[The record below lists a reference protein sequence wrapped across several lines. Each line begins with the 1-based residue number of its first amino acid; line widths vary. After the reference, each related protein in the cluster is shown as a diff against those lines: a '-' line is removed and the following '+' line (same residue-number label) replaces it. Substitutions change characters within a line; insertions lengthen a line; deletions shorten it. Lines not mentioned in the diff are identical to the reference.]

1 MFIDR
6 AVIYVK
12 AGDGG
17 NGIVSFR
24 REKFIPKGGPNGGDG
39 GHGGDVILV
48 ADEGLSTLLDFQ
60 HRRHFR
66 AQRGGHG
73 EGSNRHGRRGGSLV
87 IPVPVGTLVRDAATK
102 DLLSD
107 LVQHGQRVIAAR
119 GGRGGRGNARFA
131 TATRRV
137 PRQAEPG
144 GAGEERTVEL
154 ELRLIA
160 DVGLVGFPNAGKSTL
175 LRAVSAARPKV
186 ADYPF
191 TTTEPYLGVVA
202 LPDGRSFVLADIPGL
217 IEGASQ
223 GAGLGHTFLR
233 HIARTS
239 VLIHLVDLAALG
251 RDPLADFH
259 TVHDELRRYDPD
271 LGRRPTLVALNKVDV
286 PEARE
291 RAGRIGP
298 AIESLGYRVF
308 QISGITGEGVNTLM
322 EAAAGLLATV
332 RHRAPEPSDR
342 SGPLHPVDV
351 DGAPAAGKPAQ
362 AASAGGDSGAGK
374 PTDAAH
380 AGRRPAHRTGRR
392 RSS

>member
-6 AVIYVK
+6 ATIYVK

-24 REKFIPKGGPNGGDG
+24 REKFVPKGGPNGGDG

-73 EGSNRHGRRGGSLV
+73 EGSNRTGRRGGSLV
-87 IPVPVGTLVRDAATK
+87 VPVPVGTIVREAASK
-102 DLLSD
+102 GLLGD
-107 LVQHGQRVIAAR
+107 LVQHGQRLIVAR

-144 GAGEERTVEL
+144 GPGEERTVEL

-160 DVGLVGFPNAGKSTL
+160 DVGLVGVPNAGKSTL

-202 LPDGRSFVLADIPGL
+202 VPDGRSFVLADIPGL

-233 HIARTS
+233 HISRTS
-239 VLIHLVDLAALG
+239 VLIHLVDLAAAD
-251 RDPLADFH
+251 RDPVADFRA
-259 TVHDELRRYDPD
+259 VNDELGRYDPA
-271 LGRRPTLVALNKVDV
+271 LVARPMLVALNKVDAV
-286 PEARE
+286 ATRARAE
-291 RAGRIGP
+291 EVRRSIHA
-298 AIESLGYRVF
+298 LGYAVF
-308 QISGITGEGVNTLM
+308 LISGLTREGVDALM
-322 EAAAGLLATV
+322 TAAADLLAAARPSTPRDGETAAAAG
-332 RHRAPEPSDR
+332 P
-342 SGPLHPVDV
+342 
-351 DGAPAAGKPAQ
+351 GARGGEGTPA
-362 AASAGGDSGAGK
+362 
-374 PTDAAH
+374 
-380 AGRRPAHRTGRR
+380 
-392 RSS
+392 

>member
-6 AVIYVK
+6 ATLYVK

-24 REKFIPKGGPNGGDG
+24 REKFVPKGGPNGGDG
-39 GHGGDVILV
+39 GHGGDVVLV

-66 AQRGGHG
+66 
-73 EGSNRHGRRGGSLV
+73 GGSLV
-87 IPVPVGTLVRDAATK
+87 VPVPVGTIIRDAQSK
-102 DLLSD
+102 DLLGD
-107 LVQHGQRVIAAR
+107 LVRHGQRLIVAR

-131 TATRRV
+131 TASRRV

-144 GAGEERTVEL
+144 GPGEERTIEL

-202 LPDGRSFVLADIPGL
+202 IPDGRSFVLADIPGL

-233 HIARTS
+233 HISRTT
-239 VLIHLVDLAALG
+239 VLIHLVDLAVAD
-251 RDPLADFH
+251 RDPIADFH
-259 TVHDELRRYDPD
+259 TVNDELGRYDAA
-271 LGRRPTLVALNKVDV
+271 LRERPMLVALNKVDAV
-286 PEARE
+286 AS
-291 RAGRIGP
+291 RARIGNVRRP
-298 AIESLGYRVF
+298 IEDLGYAVF
-308 QISGITGEGVNTLM
+308 VISGVTGEGVDALM
-322 EAAAGLLATV
+322 TAAADLLASTRQSV
-332 RHRAPEPSDR
+332 PRGDPAAE
-342 SGPLHPVDV
+342 
-351 DGAPAAGKPAQ
+351 APAGFGT
-362 AASAGGDSGAGK
+362 AGGEGN
-374 PTDAAH
+374 
-380 AGRRPAHRTGRR
+380 PA
-392 RSS
+392 

>member
-24 REKFIPKGGPNGGDG
+24 REKYVPKGGPNGGDG
-39 GHGGDVILV
+39 GHGGDVTLV

-66 AQRGGHG
+66 AQRGAHG
-73 EGSNRHGRRGGSLV
+73 EGSNRHGRRGGSLI
-87 IPVPVGTLVRDAATK
+87 IPVPVGTIIRNNMTK
-102 DLLSD
+102 EILGDLL
-107 LVQHGQRVIAAR
+107 QHAQRVVVAR

-137 PRQAEPG
+137 PRQAEGG
-144 GAGEERTVEL
+144 GAGEERTIEL

-175 LRAVSAARPKV
+175 LSRVSAARPKI

-191 TTTEPYLGVVA
+191 TTTEPYLGVVG

-239 VLIHLVDLAALG
+239 VLIHLIDLAAPD
-251 RDPLADFH
+251 RDPVPDFH
-259 TVHDELRRYDPD
+259 TVNDELRRYDPA
-271 LGRRPTLVALNKVDV
+271 LQQRPMLVALNKIDLSEGRARAE
-286 PEARE
+286 EAQ
-291 RAGRIGP
+291 A
-298 AIESLGYRVF
+298 AIYALGYRVF
-308 QISGITGEGVNTLM
+308 LISGATGEGLDALM
-322 EAAAGLLATV
+322 VAAADLLAAARHPVPDAAAGDSA
-332 RHRAPEPSDR
+332 AD
-342 SGPLHPVDV
+342 PVGGG
-351 DGAPAAGKPAQ
+351 GAEG
-362 AASAGGDSGAGK
+362 SA
-374 PTDAAH
+374 
-380 AGRRPAHRTGRR
+380 
-392 RSS
+392 

>member
-17 NGIVSFR
+17 NGVVSFR

-66 AQRGGHG
+66 AQRGAHG
-73 EGSNRHGRRGGSLV
+73 EGSNRHGRRGGSLIV
-87 IPVPVGTLVRDAATK
+87 PVPVGTVVRDAATH
-102 DLLSD
+102 DVLGD
-107 LVQHGQRVIAAR
+107 LVQHGQRVVAAR
-119 GGRGGRGNARFA
+119 AGRGGRGNARFA

-144 GAGEERTVEL
+144 GKGDERTVEL

-175 LRAVSAARPKV
+175 LTSVSAARPKI

-191 TTTEPYLGVVA
+191 TTTEPYLGVVG

-217 IEGASQ
+217 IEGAHQ

-233 HIARTS
+233 HISRTR
-239 VLIHLVDLAALG
+239 VLIHLVDLASVD
-251 RDPLADFH
+251 RDPMADFH
-259 TVHDELRRYDPD
+259 TVNRELARYDPS
-271 LGRRPTLVALNKVDV
+271 LQQRPMLVALNKIDV
-286 PEARE
+286 PDARE
-291 RAGRIGP
+291 RVWQARP
-298 AIESLGYRVF
+298 AIEALGYRVF
-308 QISGITGEGVNTLM
+308 LISGATREGVDALIAAAADLLDAVRRPGPEAAVGEG
-322 EAAAGLLATV
+322 
-332 RHRAPEPSDR
+332 
-342 SGPLHPVDV
+342 
-351 DGAPAAGKPAQ
+351 
-362 AASAGGDSGAGK
+362 SAG
-374 PTDAAH
+374 
-380 AGRRPAHRTGRR
+380 TGQI
-392 RSS
+392 